1 MAKLKTLRDLFL
13 DELKDVY
20 NAEKQITKALPKMAK
35 AATSDHLRAAFE
47 EHLAVTET
55 QIERLEEVFEL
66 MEQSAKGKKC
76 AAMEGLLK
84 EGAEM
89 MDEDAEPAVM
99 DAGLIGSAQ
108 RVEHYEIA
116 AYGTLASFAREL
128 GLKKAVSLLE
138 ETLEE
143 EKETDEKLTTL
154 AFEIN
159 FQADGAENEEGVE
172 AE

>member
-1 MAKLKTLRDLFL
+1 VAKLKTLHDLFM

-35 AATSDHLRAAFE
+35 AASSAELRAAFE
-47 EHLAVTET
+47 DHLAVTDI
-55 QIERLEEVFEL
+55 QIQRLEKVFEL
-66 MEQSAKGKKC
+66 LEQSPKGKKC

-89 MDEDAEPAVM
+89 MEENAEPAVM

-116 AYGTLASFAREL
+116 AYGTLASFARQL
-128 GLKKAVSLLE
+128 GLDKAVALLE
-138 ETLEE
+138 ETLGE
-143 EKETDEKLTTL
+143 EKEADETLTEI
-154 AFEIN
+154 ASQIN
-159 FQADGAENEEGVE
+159 FEADDAEEEVE
-172 AE
+172 AK